1 MSDCLEKCESTDYD
15 CLRKCCFDTLLGS
28 NEKKCR
34 LLPSETKIIIKIF

>member
-28 NEKKCR
+28 NEKNADCCLVKQ
-34 LLPSETKIIIKIF
+34 K